1 MAALEGVSIN
11 KGNLKALLY
20 VISHNN
26 KPLRNHLETCAKNST
41 YISKRNLN
49 ALLECIK
56 NYMEGR
62 IIDKIISTSGRR
74 SCRHSNWEQLCIVL
88 EYVKDDR
95 PIKKLLECVKCPNI
109 CDETATFLI
118 IKALNELA
126 LNIKKCKVQI
136 YNGTGNMAKR

>member
-56 NYMEGR
+56 NYMKGR
-62 IIDKIISTSGRR
+62 IIDKINQQEFRLVADEVADIQTG
-74 SCRHSNWEQLCIVL
+74 SNFVL
-88 EYVKDDR
+88 FWNMLRMID
-95 PIKKLLECVKCPNI
+95 LLKN
-109 CDETATFLI
+109 
-118 IKALNELA
+118 
-126 LNIKKCKVQI
+126 
-136 YNGTGNMAKR
+136 Y